1 MIRTPLRQRKRL
13 ISRQSPAFLALGLL
27 GVAAGIPS
35 QASAQNAYTLKTT
48 PRTVAWGYSNNPR
61 PVEDASSQTSEQPL
75 VYVKHLEP
83 PSRYPPLARQTRI
96 SGTVFIKLTIAPDGT
111 VRTVEPSPGKE
122 AVGHPLLREYAEKL
136 VKTWT
141 FGCVGCAAGATFEQ
155 TISVKYELAPDDDVS
170 VINHIGVVMNL
181 PDEVIIKTDQDV
193 CDHCPA
199 PKNPKKGS
207 H

>member
-1 MIRTPLRQRKRL
+1 MIRTALRQRKKF
-13 ISRQSPAFLALGLL
+13 ISPRSLMLLASGLLAL
-27 GVAAGIPS
+27 AATLAS
-35 QASAQNAYTLKTT
+35 QASAQATYTLKAT
-48 PRTVAWGYSNNPR
+48 PKTVAWGYANSPR
-61 PVEDASSQTSEQPL
+61 PVEDLSSQTSEQPL
-75 VYVKHLEP
+75 VYVRHLEP

-96 SGTVFIKLTIAPDGT
+96 SGTVSMKLTIAPDGT
-111 VRTVEPSPGKE
+111 VRSVEPSPGKE
-122 AVGHPLLREYAEKL
+122 VVGHPLLREYAEKL